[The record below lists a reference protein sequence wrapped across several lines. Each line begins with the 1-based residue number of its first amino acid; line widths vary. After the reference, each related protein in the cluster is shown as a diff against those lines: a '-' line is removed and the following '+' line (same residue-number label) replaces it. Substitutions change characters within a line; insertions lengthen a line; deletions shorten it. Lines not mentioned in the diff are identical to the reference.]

1 MGADA
6 LKDTDLYKKTEV
18 EIKNRV
24 GTITVGDLE
33 EILQ

>member
-6 LKDTDLYKKTEV
+6 LKDTDLYKKTEG
-18 EIKNRV
+18 EIKKRV

-33 EILQ
+33 EIL